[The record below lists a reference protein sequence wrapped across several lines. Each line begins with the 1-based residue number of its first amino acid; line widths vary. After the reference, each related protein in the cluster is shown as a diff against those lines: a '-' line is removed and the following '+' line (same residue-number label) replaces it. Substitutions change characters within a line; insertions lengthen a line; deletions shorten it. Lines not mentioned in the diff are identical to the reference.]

1 MSKKILIIEDEKSI
15 ARALE
20 LKFIHE
26 GFDVICVTDGE
37 NGILYLEKETF
48 DFILLDLIMPKINGF
63 QVLETLNK
71 KGVKIP
77 PIVVL
82 SNLSQADD
90 EKRVMELGAI
100 AFFVKSNI
108 SLFEIVEWVKKKL
121 S

>member
-82 SNLSQADD
+82 TNLSQADD
-90 EKRVMELGAI
+90 EKRVMELGEI
-100 AFFVKSNI
+100 ANFVKSNI
-108 SLFEIVEWVKKKL
+108 GIRKVKRYI
-121 S
+121 